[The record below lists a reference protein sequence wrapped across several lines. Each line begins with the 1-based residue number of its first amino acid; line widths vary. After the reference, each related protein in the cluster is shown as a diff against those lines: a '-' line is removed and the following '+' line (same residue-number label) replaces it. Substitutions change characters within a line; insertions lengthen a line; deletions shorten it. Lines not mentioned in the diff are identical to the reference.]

1 MTEAQI
7 LLQVH
12 LKELGIETVPEFRF
26 DSERKYRFDL
36 ANEELQIG
44 FEVNGHWQGRH
55 GAAWSEGFEK
65 FNLAQAQGWTVFVF
79 HNHDV
84 LNGKAKEFLAKYL

>member
-1 MTEAQI
+1 MTEAQT

-12 LKELGIETVPEFRF
+12 LKELGIETVAEFRF
-26 DSERKYRFDL
+26 DGERRFKFDL
-36 ANEELQIG
+36 ANEQLMMG
-44 FEVNGHWQGRH
+44 FECNGHWQGRH

-65 FNLAQAQGWTVFVF
+65 FNLAQVQGWTVFVF